1 MLFKF
6 GAYLYTGSATM
17 LSESIHSL
25 ADMLNQVCITYKEW
39 CTWLQV
45 VDSYS
50 IRGLGTTYKDSESNT
65 VNGNLTPVS
74 VPSNICHSCL
84 RINHLFITVTND
96 RDHSIFL
103 NTTFQKYSYHD
114 LYT

>member
-25 ADMLNQVCITYKEW
+25 ADMLNQVGRYY
-39 CTWLQV
+39 LQRV
-45 VDSYS
+45 MYMFATCWQLLYQR
-50 IRGLGTTYKDSESNT
+50 RGLGTTYKHSESNA

-74 VPSNICHSCL
+74 VPSNISHSCQQ
-84 RINHLFITVTND
+84 ITF
-96 RDHSIFL
+96 S
-103 NTTFQKYSYHD
+103 
-114 LYT
+114 